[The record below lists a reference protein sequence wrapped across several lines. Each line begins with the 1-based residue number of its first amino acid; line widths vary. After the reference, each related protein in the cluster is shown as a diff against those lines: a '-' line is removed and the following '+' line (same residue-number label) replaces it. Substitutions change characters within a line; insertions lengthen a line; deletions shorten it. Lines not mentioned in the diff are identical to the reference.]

1 MPKNI
6 LGLIPIRYNSKRLHA
21 KALLYIDNLPMVVHV
36 YRRAKMSKLLSDV
49 IVCCENKKIY
59 EVLKR
64 YNCKSIFTSKKH
76 KNGTERIAE
85 GYKKI
90 KKNYNLIVDIQ
101 GDEPLINPKQIDNV
115 INFHLNNLKCDI
127 VVPSLNTP
135 VSEDENV
142 IKIAKDKNLN
152 VLYFSRSKIPYGF
165 RKKNKFLDKHL
176 SIISFKPEAL
186 LKFAKSKQ
194 TKLEK
199 FEGIELLRAL
209 EIGLK
214 IKSPTLSG
222 DSFAVEVKRDYIK
235 AKNYIRKDKFYKF
248 YK

>member
-59 EVLKR
+59 EVLKNIIVNQ
-64 YNCKSIFTSKKH
+64 YLPQKH

-90 KKNYNLIVDIQ
+90 KKNYNLVVDIQ
-101 GDEPLINPKQIDNV
+101 GDEPLINPKQIDKV
-115 INFHLNNLKCDI
+115 INFHLKNLTCDI

-135 VSEDENV
+135 ISEDENV
-142 IKIAKDKNLN
+142 KKIFKDKNLN